1 MHPYL
6 HVFGL
11 SIPSFG
17 VMMLLGI
24 LAAFA
29 LLYATRRRV
38 PFTEDDLLTMAI
50 YAIIGGFVGAKVL
63 YWIVELDRIV
73 ADPHF
78 ILESL
83 TSGFVF
89 YGALIVGALAIW
101 LFARRRR
108 QPFLGYLDLVA
119 PSFILAQGFGR
130 IGCFLAGC
138 CYGAPC
144 DSPLSVVYPEGV
156 SAPAGVPLLPTQ
168 LFEAAFCFLYTA
180 VLVCIF
186 FRQKRYGTTTGWYF
200 VGYGVWRFIIEF
212 FRSDDRGAVGALST
226 SQFIGIFIVLAGAAL
241 LLLVRRGKTPAHIP
255 PQPGADAADA
265 DAGAERPVE
274 PQPEDAAAEA
284 AQEPAGPEPGS
295 SAVDVDAG
303 PERPDDAPE
312 QDAPPC
318 G

>member
-1 MHPYL
+1 M
-6 HVFGL
+6 
-11 SIPSFG
+11 
-17 VMMLLGI
+17 
-24 LAAFA
+24 
-29 LLYATRRRV
+29 
-38 PFTEDDLLTMAI
+38 
-50 YAIIGGFVGAKVL
+50 
-63 YWIVELDRIV
+63 
-73 ADPHF
+73 
-78 ILESL
+78 
-83 TSGFVF
+83 
-89 YGALIVGALAIW
+89 
-101 LFARRRR
+101 
-108 QPFLGYLDLVA
+108 
-119 PSFILAQGFGR
+119 
-130 IGCFLAGC
+130 
-138 CYGAPC
+138 
-144 DSPLSVVYPEGV
+144 
-156 SAPAGVPLLPTQ
+156 
-168 LFEAAFCFLYTA
+168 
-180 VLVCIF
+180 LVCIF

>member
-119 PSFILAQGFGR
+119 PSIILA
-130 IGCFLAGC
+130 
-138 CYGAPC
+138 
-144 DSPLSVVYPEGV
+144 LS
-156 SAPAGVPLLPTQ
+156 L
-168 LFEAAFCFLYTA
+168 
-180 VLVCIF
+180 I
-186 FRQKRYGTTTGWYF
+186 
-200 VGYGVWRFIIEF
+200 
-212 FRSDDRGAVGALST
+212 
-226 SQFIGIFIVLAGAAL
+226 
-241 LLLVRRGKTPAHIP
+241 HI
-255 PQPGADAADA
+255 
-265 DAGAERPVE
+265 
-274 PQPEDAAAEA
+274 
-284 AQEPAGPEPGS
+284 
-295 SAVDVDAG
+295 
-303 PERPDDAPE
+303 
-312 QDAPPC
+312 
-318 G
+318 

>member
-241 LLLVRRGKTPAHIP
+241 LLVRRGKTPAHIP
-255 PQPGADAADA
+255 PQPGADAADT
-265 DAGAERPVE
+265 DAGPECPAE
-274 PQPEDAAAEA
+274 PQPKDAAAEA
-284 AQEPAGPEPGS
+284 ARDDGGPEPGS

>member
-241 LLLVRRGKTPAHIP
+241 LLLVRRERCGR
-255 PQPGADAADA
+255 GRR
-265 DAGAERPVE
+265 AGAPGRCAGAGC
-274 PQPEDAAAEA
+274 AAVRLRRAVRKTAES
-284 AQEPAGPEPGS
+284 GG
-295 SAVDVDAG
+295 G
-303 PERPDDAPE
+303 
-312 QDAPPC
+312 
-318 G
+318 

>member
-212 FRSDDRGAVGALST
+212 FRSDDRGAVGALSHVAVHRHLHRA
-226 SQFIGIFIVLAGAAL
+226 GGRGAAAARAAGQNARAHPAAAGRG
-241 LLLVRRGKTPAHIP
+241 RRGHGCRS
-255 PQPGADAADA
+255 GAPR
-265 DAGAERPVE
+265 G
-274 PQPEDAAAEA
+274 AAAGGRGGGSG
-284 AQEPAGPEPGS
+284 AG
-295 SAVDVDAG
+295 
-303 PERPDDAPE
+303 
-312 QDAPPC
+312 
-318 G
+318 

>member
-24 LAAFA
+24 LAVFA

-138 CYGAPC
+138 CYGIPMDPPLGVAFSQSLAAPN
-144 DSPLSVVYPEGV
+144 
-156 SAPAGVPLLPTQ
+156 GVPLFPVQLLEALLNAGLFFLLRAYTQ
-168 LFEAAFCFLYTA
+168 RPRRPFSAVRLYLLLYASLRFFLEFLRYDAARGLFL
-180 VLVCIF
+180 
-186 FRQKRYGTTTGWYF
+186 G
-200 VGYGVWRFIIEF
+200 
-212 FRSDDRGAVGALST
+212 LST
-226 SQFIGIFIVLAGAAL
+226 SQWLSAAL
-241 LLLVRRGKTPAHIP
+241 LLCCALRRPGKGGWARHR
-255 PQPGADAADA
+255 ADQ
-265 DAGAERPVE
+265 GR
-274 PQPEDAAAEA
+274 
-284 AQEPAGPEPGS
+284 
-295 SAVDVDAG
+295 
-303 PERPDDAPE
+303 
-312 QDAPPC
+312 
-318 G
+318 

>member
-241 LLLVRRGKTPAHIP
+241 LLLVRRGKTPVHIP

-284 AQEPAGPEPGS
+284 ARDDGGPEPGS